1 MIALIDTAL
10 FVLQL
15 CMWIVIA
22 AAIMNWLLVFGVIN
36 RHNRFVLAISDML
49 ERLTEPVFNQIRRVI
64 PPFSGVD
71 ISPMIV
77 IVIIYFLERFIE
89 YDLVPYAVRPY

>member
-1 MIALIDTAL
+1 MIALIDTLL

-15 CMWIVIA
+15 CWYIVIA
-22 AAIMNWLLVFGVIN
+22 AAIMNWLLAFGVIN

-49 ERLTEPVFNQIRRVI
+49 ERLTEPVFNQIRRLI

-71 ISPMIV
+71 ISPLIV
-77 IVIIYFLERFIE
+77 LIIIYFLQRVIV
-89 YDLVPYAVRPY
+89 YDLVPYARVPY